1 MGYKNAQLVFENW
14 AGHPK
19 ISHKQLVI
27 LLFMANTASDAD
39 CPPRYYGG
47 WQDLHRVSAK
57 WASKASERTAE
68 REVTD
73 SLAALVASGCI
84 VSSNTAGPGVNA
96 EYALALHPDHTFL
109 PQGTGRDV
117 TWTRSERLPEAVDNY
132 ADSVETRSTIARG
145 KSTGNARGKST
156 GSARGN
162 STQTPVEIPR
172 KRPWKKHAPKENPQ
186 KFNEIIIENSQDGG
200 GYVLDVTSPEREEIF
215 AAAQNDD
222 DFQNSIQDQYDAARD
237 HLQTLEDHGTK
248 LLAAVEESNPDLSLT
263 QRVIEAANLARQRK
277 GKAA

>member
-27 LLFMANTASDAD
+27 LLFMASTASDVD
-39 CPPRYYGG
+39 YPPRYYGG

-57 WASKASERTAE
+57 WASKASARTAE

-96 EYALALHPDHTFL
+96 EYALALHSDHTFI
-109 PQGTGRDV
+109 PHGTGRDV
-117 TWTRSERLPEAVDNY
+117 TWARVERSPESVDNHRE
-132 ADSVETRSTIARG
+132 SVETRSTITRG

-162 STQTPVEIPR
+162 STQTPVEKAR
-172 KRPWKKHAPKENPQ
+172 KHPWKKHIPKENPQ
-186 KFNEIIIENSQDGG
+186 KFNQIIIENSQDGG
-200 GYVLDVTSPEREEIF
+200 GCVPDVTSPDPSENFDLIADSQISNEEKY
-215 AAAQNDD
+215 A
-222 DFQNSIQDQYDAARD
+222 AARD
-237 HLQTLEDHGTK
+237 ILQTLEDHGAK
-248 LLAAVEESNPDLSLT
+248 LLAAVEDSNPDLSLT
-263 QRVIEAANLARQRK
+263 QRVIEAASLAQHRK